1 MRAVVHS
8 PVETDPA
15 AVHPP
20 FANYA
25 HATSVPPA
33 SVFLCTSGQL
43 GIAPDGSVPASAEAQ
58 AAIAFQN
65 IGAILAASGAGLQ
78 HVVRLNAYVSGREH
92 LPGYM
97 RARDEALRGL
107 PKTASTLMVVSGFA
121 RPEFVVEIEALA
133 AVSSSAAASA
143 VASAAS
149 SAASAASSAASA
161 ASAASS
167 DGGRGGSGDS
177 ASSRHVRS
185 SRRSISATPAAA
197 SAVRSAAHGRRSLHT
212 RPAPCRAQSRAL
224 HGERASAAAVAA
236 YVEDLRGSG
245 VKVLAGGDGP
255 NEARE
260 IARRSRDFFWYAP
273 LLK

>member
-1 MRAVVHS
+1 MRQAVVHS

-97 RARDEALRGL
+97 R
-107 PKTASTLMVVSGFA
+107 V
-121 RPEFVVEIEALA
+121 RP
-133 AVSSSAAASA
+133 
-143 VASAAS
+143 
-149 SAASAASSAASA
+149 
-161 ASAASS
+161 
-167 DGGRGGSGDS
+167 
-177 ASSRHVRS
+177 
-185 SRRSISATPAAA
+185 
-197 SAVRSAAHGRRSLHT
+197 
-212 RPAPCRAQSRAL
+212 
-224 HGERASAAAVAA
+224 
-236 YVEDLRGSG
+236 
-245 VKVLAGGDGP
+245 VLAEGRP
-255 NEARE
+255 
-260 IARRSRDFFWYAP
+260 
-273 LLK
+273 